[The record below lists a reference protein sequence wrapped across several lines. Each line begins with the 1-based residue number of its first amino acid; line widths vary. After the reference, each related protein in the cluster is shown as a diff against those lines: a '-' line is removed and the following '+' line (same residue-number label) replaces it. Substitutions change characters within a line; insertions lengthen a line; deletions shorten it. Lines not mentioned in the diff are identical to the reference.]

1 MKKTLL
7 GTALLF
13 ALAQAL
19 PMDAQKQVRLTFNR
33 AGGTAVSNVTVK
45 VTDESGNAINGVTAT
60 LQSIK
65 QGTGTD
71 ADAATTDVALKSGG
85 KLDTHTEI
93 LCANYTNKELDSR
106 FAEFTFKISG
116 LSDFSLNH
124 SDLQIASMNGSGD
137 FQYNN
142 LPRKC
147 DVRVWNNE
155 DKSTLIASIDGIVTD
170 KNASK
175 EDKVNPTDKDTGK
188 DNTIDWEIK
197 ASTTTPAT
205 TDQILVVRLAKS
217 SDNKGCFFGLK
228 QITLYNGYRF
238 ATTATSNIANVA
250 TFSASSPVTFSS
262 DATAYIA
269 INSDNK
275 QVTLSP
281 LNGALAAGKGAIV
294 SKATTGDIYAY
305 VSTETTDSRNNLLVG
320 SSDATKELTDGNYY
334 IFNKKDNDAVF
345 SPLDNAASTTLAA
358 NKAALKTTTTG
369 GQALTL
375 DFGSV
380 TGINTVTTAM
390 PATNATFDLSG
401 RKVSGKLPAGLYIKN
416 GKKLLIK

>member
-7 GTALLF
+7 GTALLL
-13 ALAQAL
+13 ALAQTL

-33 AGGTAVSNVTVK
+33 AGGTAVGNVTVN

-65 QGTGTD
+65 QGTGNTTE
-71 ADAATTDVALKSGG
+71 AAKKDVALFNTGAAAN
-85 KLDTHTEI
+85 HPEI
-93 LCANYTNKELDSR
+93 LCCKYDNPNTNSYP
-106 FAEFTFKISG
+106 FAEFVFKISG
-116 LSDFSLNH
+116 LSNFGINH
-124 SDLQIASMNGSGD
+124 TDLQIAAMNLSGN
-137 FQYNN
+137 FQFNN
-142 LPRKC
+142 LTRSC
-147 DVRVWNNE
+147 DAKVWGDESYSN
-155 DKSTLIASIDGIVTD
+155 LIASIEGLDVD
-170 KNASK
+170 KNA
-175 EDKVNPTDKDTGK
+175 DVVPGTTNTGV
-188 DNTIDWEIK
+188 DNTTDWEIK
-197 ASTTTPAT
+197 SANTTTT
-205 TDQILVVRLAKS
+205 TNDQYLIVRLTRSTIA
-217 SDNKGCFFGLK
+217 GCYFGLK

-269 INSDNK
+269 INSNDT

-281 LNGALAAGKGAIV
+281 LNGALAAKQGAIV
-294 SKATTGDIYAY
+294 SKATTGDVYAY
-305 VSTETTDSRNNLLVG
+305 VSTEATDSRNNQLVG
-320 SSDATKELTDGNYY
+320 SGDEAMDLTDGNYY
-334 IFNKKDNDAVF
+334 IFNKQGNEAVF
-345 SPLDNAASTTLAA
+345 SPLNNTNTTLAA

-369 GQALTL
+369 GHALTL

-380 TGINTVTTAM
+380 TGINTTTTAM

-416 GKKLLIK
+416 GKKFIIK

>member
-71 ADAATTDVALKSGG
+71 ADAAATDVALKSGEQLN
-85 KLDTHTEI
+85 KHPEI
-93 LCANYTNKELDSR
+93 LCASYSNGKNA

-124 SDLQIASMNGSGD
+124 SDLQISAMNKDGK
-137 FQYNN
+137 FQNSKDERY
-142 LPRKC
+142 C
-147 DVRVWNNE
+147 DVRVWGNE
-155 DKSTLIASIDGIVTD
+155 NKRTLIASVDGILAD
-170 KNASK
+170 KLGGNY
-175 EDKVNPTDKDTGK
+175 EV

-197 ASTTTPAT
+197 TTTTTQAT
-205 TDQILVVRLAKS
+205 TDQYIVVRMAKN
-217 SDNKGCFFGLK
+217 DRNTGCFFGLK

-269 INSDNK
+269 INSDNT

-281 LNGALAAGKGAIV
+281 LNGALAAGQGAIV

-305 VSTETTDSRNNLLVG
+305 VSTEATDSRNNQLVG
-320 SSDATKELTDGNYY
+320 SGDATKELTDGNYY
-334 IFNKKDNDAVF
+334 IFNKQGDDAVF
-345 SPLDNAASTTLAA
+345 SPLNNTASTTLAA
-358 NKAALKTTTTG
+358 NKAVLKTATPG

-401 RKVSGKLPAGLYIKN
+401 RKVNGKLPAGLYIKN

>member
-33 AGGTAVSNVTVK
+33 AGGTAVSNVTVN

-85 KLDTHTEI
+85 QLDTHSEV
-93 LCANYTNKELDSR
+93 LCANYNNNGLDRR

-124 SDLQIASMNGSGD
+124 SDLQIAAMNSGGN

-147 DVRVWNNE
+147 DVRVWGDE
-155 DKSTLIASIDGIVTD
+155 DKSTLIASTDGIVTD
-170 KNASK
+170 KNASN
-175 EDKVNPTDKDTGK
+175 ETV

-205 TDQILVVRLAKS
+205 TEQILVVRLAKS

-238 ATTATSNIANVA
+238 ATTTTSNIDNVA

-281 LNGALAAGKGAIV
+281 LNGALAAGQGAIV

-305 VSTETTDSRNNLLVG
+305 VSAETTDSRNNQLVG
-320 SSDATKELTDGNYY
+320 GGDATKELTDGNYY
-334 IFNKKDNDAVF
+334 IFNKKGDDAVF
-345 SPLDNAASTTLAA
+345 SPLNNTSTTLAA
-358 NKAALKTTTTG
+358 NKAALKTATPG

-380 TGINTVTTAM
+380 TGINTATTAM

>member
-7 GTALLF
+7 GTALLL

-33 AGGTAVSNVTVK
+33 AGGTAVGNVTVN

-65 QGTGTD
+65 QGTGTN
-71 ADAATTDVALKSGG
+71 ASAAATDVALKSIGQ
-85 KLDTHTEI
+85 LDAHTEI
-93 LCANYTNKELDSR
+93 LCADYNNNGLDSR

-116 LSDFSLNH
+116 LNDFSLNH
-124 SDLQIASMNGSGD
+124 SDLQIAALNKGGN
-137 FQYNN
+137 FQYDKGS
-142 LPRKC
+142 RKC

-170 KNASK
+170 KNASN
-175 EDKVNPTDKDTGK
+175 EAK

-197 ASTTTPAT
+197 AYTTTPAT
-205 TDQILVVRLAKS
+205 TEQILVVRLAKS

-238 ATTATSNIANVA
+238 ATTTTSNIANVA

-281 LNGALAAGKGAIV
+281 LNGALAAGQGAIV

-305 VSTETTDSRNNLLVG
+305 VSTEATDSRNNQLVG
-320 SSDATKELTDGNYY
+320 SGDATKELTDGNYY
-334 IFNKKDNDAVF
+334 IFNKQGNDAVF
-345 SPLDNAASTTLAA
+345 SPLNNTNTTLAA

-369 GQALTL
+369 VQALTL

-380 TGINTVTTAM
+380 TGINTTTTAM

-416 GKKLLIK
+416 GKKFIIK

>member
-71 ADAATTDVALKSGG
+71 ADAAATDVALKSGEQLN
-85 KLDTHTEI
+85 KHPEI
-93 LCANYTNKELDSR
+93 LCASYSNGKNA

-124 SDLQIASMNGSGD
+124 SDLQISAMNKDGK
-137 FQYNN
+137 FQNSKDERY
-142 LPRKC
+142 C
-147 DVRVWNNE
+147 DVRVWGNE
-155 DKSTLIASIDGIVTD
+155 NKRTLIASVDGILAD
-170 KNASK
+170 KLGGNY
-175 EDKVNPTDKDTGK
+175 EV

-197 ASTTTPAT
+197 TTTTTQAT
-205 TDQILVVRLAKS
+205 TDQYIVVRMAKN
-217 SDNKGCFFGLK
+217 DRNTGCFFGLK

-262 DATAYIA
+262 NATAYIA
-269 INSDNK
+269 INSDNT

-281 LNGALAAGKGAIV
+281 LNGALADNQGAIV

-305 VSTETTDSRNNLLVG
+305 VSAEATDSRNNQLVG
-320 SSDATKELTDGNYY
+320 SGDATKELTDGNYY
-334 IFNKKDNDAVF
+334 IFNKPGEEAVF
-345 SPLDNAASTTLAA
+345 SPLDKSASTTLAA
-358 NKAALKTTTTG
+358 NKAALKTATTG

>member
-7 GTALLF
+7 GTALLL

-45 VTDESGNAINGVTAT
+45 VTDESGNAIDGVTAT

-65 QGTGTD
+65 QGTGTETS
-71 ADAATTDVALKSGG
+71 AAATDVALLSGME
-85 KLDTHTEI
+85 LNTHTEI
-93 LCANYTNKELDSR
+93 LCANYDNVKNS

-116 LSDFSLNH
+116 LNNFSLNH
-124 SDLQIASMNGSGD
+124 SDLQIAAMNLYGR
-137 FQYNN
+137 FQNSKDQRY
-142 LPRKC
+142 C
-147 DVRVWNNE
+147 DVRVWGNE
-155 DKSTLIASIDGIVTD
+155 NKSTLLASVDGILVD
-170 KNASK
+170 KLGG
-175 EDKVNPTDKDTGK
+175 DYVR

-197 ASTTTPAT
+197 GNTTTPAA
-205 TDQILVVRLAKS
+205 TDQYIVVRMAKS
-217 SDNKGCFFGLK
+217 DRSQGCYFGLK

-320 SSDATKELTDGNYY
+320 SGDATKELTDGNYY
-334 IFNKKDNDAVF
+334 IFNKQGEEAVF
-345 SPLDNAASTTLAA
+345 SPLSNTASTTLAA
-358 NKAALKTTTTG
+358 NKAVLKTATPG

-380 TGINTVTTAM
+380 TGINTATTAM

>member
-65 QGTGTD
+65 QGTGTETS
-71 ADAATTDVALKSGG
+71 AAATDVALLSGME
-85 KLDTHTEI
+85 LNTHTEI
-93 LCANYTNKELDSR
+93 LCANYDNVKNS

-116 LSDFSLNH
+116 LNNFSLNH
-124 SDLQIASMNGSGD
+124 SDLQIAAMNLYGR
-137 FQYNN
+137 FQNSKDQRY
-142 LPRKC
+142 C
-147 DVRVWNNE
+147 DVRVWGNE
-155 DKSTLIASIDGIVTD
+155 NKSTLLASVDGILVD
-170 KNASK
+170 KLGG
-175 EDKVNPTDKDTGK
+175 DYVR

-197 ASTTTPAT
+197 GNTTTPAA
-205 TDQILVVRLAKS
+205 TDQYIVVRMAKS
-217 SDNKGCFFGLK
+217 DRSQGCYFGLK

-238 ATTATSNIANVA
+238 ATTATSNIDNVA
-250 TFSASSPVTFSS
+250 TFSASKPVTFSS

-269 INSDNK
+269 INSNNT

-281 LNGALAAGKGAIV
+281 LNGALAAGQGAIV

-305 VSTETTDSRNNLLVG
+305 VSAETTDSRNNQLVG
-320 SSDATKELTDGNYY
+320 GGDATKELTDGNYY
-334 IFNKKDNDAVF
+334 IFNKKGDDAVF
-345 SPLDNAASTTLAA
+345 SPLNNTSTTLAA
-358 NKAALKTTTTG
+358 NKAALKTATPG

-380 TGINTVTTAM
+380 TGINTATTAM

-401 RKVSGKLPAGLYIKN
+401 RKMSGNLPAGLYIKN

>member
-33 AGGTAVSNVTVK
+33 AGGTAVSNVTVN

-71 ADAATTDVALKSGG
+71 ANATATDVALKSGG
-85 KLDTHTEI
+85 QLDTHSEV
-93 LCANYTNKELDSR
+93 LCANYNNNGLDRR

-124 SDLQIASMNGSGD
+124 SDLQIAAMNSGGN

-147 DVRVWNNE
+147 DVRVWGDE
-155 DKSTLIASIDGIVTD
+155 DKSTLIASTDGIVTD
-170 KNASK
+170 KNASN
-175 EDKVNPTDKDTGK
+175 ETV

-205 TDQILVVRLAKS
+205 TDQYLVVRLAKS

-238 ATTATSNIANVA
+238 ATTTTSNIDNVA

-269 INSDNK
+269 INSNDT

-281 LNGALAAGKGAIV
+281 LNGALAAGQGAIV

-305 VSTETTDSRNNLLVG
+305 VSTEATDSRNNQLVG
-320 SSDATKELTDGNYY
+320 SGDATKELTDGNYY
-334 IFNKKDNDAVF
+334 IFNKKGEEAVF
-345 SPLDNAASTTLAA
+345 SPLNSTNTTLAA
-358 NKAALKTTTTG
+358 NKAALKTATTG

-380 TGINTVTTAM
+380 TGINTATTAM

>member
-33 AGGTAVSNVTVK
+33 AGGTAVSNVTVN
-45 VTDESGNAINGVTAT
+45 VTDESGNAIDGVTAT

-71 ADAATTDVALKSGG
+71 ANAAATDVALLSGME
-85 KLDTHTEI
+85 LNTHTEI
-93 LCANYTNKELDSR
+93 LCANYNNVKNS

-124 SDLQIASMNGSGD
+124 SDLQISAMNLNGR
-137 FQYNN
+137 FQNSKDQRY
-142 LPRKC
+142 C
-147 DVRVWNNE
+147 DVRVWGNE
-155 DKSTLIASIDGIVTD
+155 NKNTLIASVDGILAD
-170 KNASK
+170 KLGGSYT
-175 EDKVNPTDKDTGK
+175 V

-197 ASTTTPAT
+197 GEAT
-205 TDQILVVRLAKS
+205 TQAATDQYLVVRMAKS
-217 SDNKGCFFGLK
+217 SNSNGCYFGLK

-238 ATTATSNIANVA
+238 ATTTTSNIDNVA
-250 TFSASSPVTFSS
+250 TFSASKPVTFSS

-320 SSDATKELTDGNYY
+320 SGDATKELTDGNYY

-358 NKAALKTTTTG
+358 NKAALKTATPG

-380 TGINTVTTAM
+380 TGINTATTAM

>member
-71 ADAATTDVALKSGG
+71 ANATATDVALLSGEQ
-85 KLDTHTEI
+85 LNTHTEI
-93 LCANYTNKELDSR
+93 LCANYSNVEKC

-116 LSDFSLNH
+116 LNNFSLNH
-124 SDLQIASMNGSGD
+124 SDLQISALQYQGK
-137 FQYNN
+137 FQNSKDQRY
-142 LPRKC
+142 C
-147 DVRVWNNE
+147 DVRVWGNE
-155 DKSTLIASIDGIVTD
+155 NKSTLIASADGILAV
-170 KNASK
+170 KLG
-175 EDKVNPTDKDTGK
+175 GK
-188 DNTIDWEIK
+188 YEVDNTIDWEIK
-197 ASTTTPAT
+197 GNTTTQAT
-205 TDQILVVRLAKS
+205 TDQYIVVRMAKS
-217 SDNKGCFFGLK
+217 DRSQGCYFGLK

-320 SSDATKELTDGNYY
+320 SGDATKELTDGNYY
-334 IFNKKDNDAVF
+334 IFNKQGDDAVF
-345 SPLDNAASTTLAA
+345 SPLNNTASTTLAA
-358 NKAALKTTTTG
+358 NKAVLKTATPG

-401 RKVSGKLPAGLYIKN
+401 RKVNGKLPAGLYIKN

>member
-33 AGGTAVSNVTVK
+33 AGGTAVSNVTVN

-65 QGTGTD
+65 QGTGTE
-71 ADAATTDVALKSGG
+71 ANATATDVALKSGNQ
-85 KLDTHTEI
+85 LDTHTEI
-93 LCANYTNKELDSR
+93 LCASYNNVKNS

-124 SDLQIASMNGSGD
+124 SDLQIAAMNGQGK
-137 FQYNN
+137 FQNSKEQRY
-142 LPRKC
+142 C
-147 DVRVWNNE
+147 DVRVWGNE
-155 DKSTLIASIDGIVTD
+155 NKSTLIASVDGILVD
-170 KNASK
+170 KLGGSYT
-175 EDKVNPTDKDTGK
+175 V

-197 ASTTTPAT
+197 GEATTPAT
-205 TDQILVVRLAKS
+205 TDQYIVVRMAKS
-217 SDNKGCFFGLK
+217 DRSQGCFFGLK

-238 ATTATSNIANVA
+238 ATTATSNIDNVA

-269 INSDNK
+269 INSDNT

-281 LNGALAAGKGAIV
+281 LNGALAAGQGAIV

-305 VSTETTDSRNNLLVG
+305 VSTEATDSRNNQLVG
-320 SSDATKELTDGNYY
+320 GGDYAMDLTDGNYY
-334 IFNKKDNDAVF
+334 IFNKPGEEAVF
-345 SPLDNAASTTLAA
+345 SPLDNTNTKLAA
-358 NKAALKTTTTG
+358 NKAALKTATTG

-380 TGINTVTTAM
+380 TGINTATTAM